1 MKRLQYREREGNND
15 FMQKL
20 ERYLWLLITQNS
32 PIDIPIIAKDIIT
45 NYNKQGNDWFIE
57 PIPQQNNEEKVG
69 LELSPPQPPPP
80 PSAVPLEE
88 PEIDELFDQI
98 LSGQITSNPEEY
110 NNEILNIINEIK
122 EELPQQNNEEEFGL
136 DLGQPPPSQAP
147 PPPSQAP
154 PPPSQPPSQGY
165 TPERPWYMSKNSHF
179 SKALNKWVND

>member
-1 MKRLQYREREGNND
+1 
-15 FMQKL
+15 MQKL